1 MITLKSKKSKINHMY
16 EISKGNTQIG
26 CFVSSVTGR
35 DCNITRVDPSKNFWG
50 AARGPEDKRFLQKS
64 IALL

>member
-1 MITLKSKKSKINHMY
+1 MY

-35 DCNITRVDPSKNFWG
+35 DCIITRVDPSKKFWG
-50 AARGPEDKRFLQKS
+50 AGCRAARGPEDKRFLQKS